1 MSLFDGV
8 DLSQLFDNES
18 EYGERSRFG
27 ELTEAVIQRAEA
39 KMGYK
44 LSPAYRELLNYR
56 NGGMISDDLDESW
69 LTTIYGIDPEGESG
83 SALEKMFDNWRYEWE
98 YPDIGIPFGETRSA
112 GHDMYYMDYRSVSD
126 KGEPRIIRVENE
138 SEDDISYYFVADDLA
153 EFIKLI
159 LENEEIEE
167 TPLD

>member
-8 DLSQLFDNES
+8 ELSQLFDNES

-56 NGGMISDDLDESW
+56 NS
-69 LTTIYGIDPEGESG
+69 
-83 SALEKMFDNWRYEWE
+83 
-98 YPDIGIPFGETRSA
+98 FGEGYSKTYLKTIHNQLSAILNHAVNLYGLRSNAARRA
-112 GHDMYYMDYRSVSD
+112 GNMG
-126 KGEPRIIRVENE
+126 K
-138 SEDDISYYFVADDLA
+138 
-153 EFIKLI
+153 
-159 LENEEIEE
+159 EE
-167 TPLD
+167 TGEMRFWTQEEYETFV